1 VNVLVLNCGSSS
13 AKFAVIDPD
22 DGRERLTGLVQR
34 LGTPEATL
42 EWKEQG
48 AKQVRALPGAGHDG
62 ALRAAVELLR
72 ELGLAGTLGG
82 VGHRVVHGGAHF
94 SGSRAIDAEV
104 LAGIEACVPLGPL
117 HNPPNLTG
125 IRIAQELLPGLPQVA
140 VFDTAFHQTMPPRA
154 YLYPVPHE
162 WAEQHQVRRYGFHG
176 TSHRYVAQAAVRQ
189 LGLDPKDHALV
200 TAHLGN
206 GCSCAAVRDGK
217 SVDTT
222 MGLTPLEGVVMG
234 TRSGSID
241 PAVIG
246 HMARTL
252 GQPAEAILD
261 VLNKKSGLLGLSGLS
276 NDMRTLQEAAD
287 AGHPRAR
294 LAIDVFCYVLA
305 KSIAALVVP
314 LGRLDALIF
323 TGGIGENSAAVRFGV
338 VSQLG
343 FLGLAVDPA
352 ANATHGRAQGGRITV
367 GLLPQAAVVPTNEER
382 MIALDTAELVAATSR
397 AVA

>member
-22 DGRERLTGLVQR
+22 DGRELITGLVQR
-34 LGTPEATL
+34 LATPEATL
-42 EWKEQG
+42 EWKAGG

-62 ALRAAVELLR
+62 ALRAAVELLH
-72 ELGLAGTLGG
+72 EVGLAGTLRG
-82 VGHRVVHGGAHF
+82 VGHRVVHGGARF

-162 WAEQHQVRRYGFHG
+162 WAEQHHVRRYGFHG

-189 LGLDPKDHALV
+189 LGLDPRDHALV

-314 LGRLDALIF
+314 LGRLDALVF

-352 ANATHGRAQGGRITV
+352 ANATHGRTQGGRITV

-382 MIALDTAELVAATSR
+382 MIALDTAELVAAPAR